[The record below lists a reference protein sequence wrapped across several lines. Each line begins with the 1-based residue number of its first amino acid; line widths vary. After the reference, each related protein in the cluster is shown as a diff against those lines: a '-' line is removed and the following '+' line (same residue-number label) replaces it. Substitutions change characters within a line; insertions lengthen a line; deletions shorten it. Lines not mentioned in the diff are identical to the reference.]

1 MVVAVAEQQRE
12 RVGAF
17 TRMAQRVQSI
27 GDDFGR
33 LWLTIIGGLV
43 VMAIAGGFAFAWS
56 SNTQIT
62 TLTANSVSTQND
74 VRDIKADLRD
84 LRNQL
89 GIKPVQQPTSPP

>member
-1 MVVAVAEQQRE
+1 MVTLTEHRQDQGQFARMGQRI
-12 RVGAF
+12 
-17 TRMAQRVQSI
+17 QSI

-33 LWLTIIGGLV
+33 LWLTIIGGLI

-62 TLTANSVSTQND
+62 TLTANSTSTQND

-89 GIKPVQQPTSPP
+89 GIKPAQQPTAPP